1 MQLDDGETMSDE
13 KNERKS
19 SIEGETPDSEK
30 RRERRIRDFARR
42 IFREESDS
50 EEGQRQPNREILGA
64 ILETGDKAKS
74 EIVRMI
80 GREVRNYLEALD
92 LHNDIHYL
100 LTNYSLEV
108 KASIN
113 LKPLADSMDNVE
125 PPESNIQLR
134 KGKDREP
141 DSSDN

>member
-1 MQLDDGETMSDE
+1 MSDD
-13 KNERKS
+13 KNDHKPQA
-19 SIEGETPDSEK
+19 EGDYPDNEK

-50 EEGQRQPNREILGA
+50 DDGQRPPNREILGA

-80 GREVRNYLEALD
+80 GREVRTYLEALD
-92 LHNDIHYL
+92 LHNDIHNL

-108 KASIN
+108 KASIH
-113 LKPLADSMDNVE
+113 LKPLADAMDTAASKSVDQAPQDSE
-125 PPESNIQLR
+125 
-134 KGKDREP
+134 KDS
-141 DSSDN
+141 DSKNE